1 MATATPLDTTK
12 HSDALRR
19 WNDAL
24 YKIQV
29 ALDTS
34 DIAAYNS
41 AQAERQRALS
51 ELEQVEQAAFVS
63 VEAAQTLDLALLE
76 QPSHN

>member
-1 MATATPLDTTK
+1 MAISTPLDTTK
-12 HSDALRR
+12 YSDASRR

-29 ALDTS
+29 ALATS

-63 VEAAQTLDLALLE
+63 VEAAQTLDRALLE
-76 QPSHN
+76 QLSHN